1 MNLET
6 LLASG
11 CLNHHSRLSL
21 SDGSALSG
29 VPSFFF
35 PDEPEQLYLIRSF
48 NLIEAQPLSESN
60 DPSALRPFCVRVDLA
75 QVEQVELI

>member
-1 MNLET
+1 MKPET
-6 LLASG
+6 LLATG

-35 PDEPEQLYLIRSF
+35 PEEPGQLYLIRSGD
-48 NLIEAQPLSESN
+48 LIKAQPLSESN
-60 DPSALRPFCVRVDLA
+60 DLSALRPFCVRVDLEL
-75 QVEQVELI
+75 VEQAELI